1 MKILKNDKVYVI
13 TGKDKGKTG
22 EVTRVISKKDEVVVA
37 GINIAKKAVKPSKKN
52 AAGGIMEVTRP
63 VPVSNVVLFCPKCG
77 KPARI
82 GYLISKDGKKSRI
95 CKKCKA
101 VVKEQ

>member
-1 MKILKNDKVYVI
+1 MKILKNDKVYI
-13 TGKDKGKTG
+13 ISGKDRGKSG
-22 EVTRVISKKDEVVVA
+22 EVTKVSSKTGSVIVA

-52 AAGGIMEVTRP
+52 AQGGIIEITRP
-63 VPVSNVVLFCPKCG
+63 VPVNNVALICPTCG

-82 GYLISKDGKKSRI
+82 GYTVAKDGKKVRT

-101 VVKEQ
+101 AVKE

>member
-13 TGKDKGKTG
+13 AGKDKGKSG
-22 EVTRVISKKDEVVVA
+22 EVTRVLSKTSQVVIS

-63 VPVSNVVLFCPKCG
+63 VPVSNVALVCPKCG
-77 KPARI
+77 KPTRT
-82 GYLISKDGKKSRI
+82 GYIISKDGKKSRV

-101 VVKEQ
+101 VVKE